1 MEEDTVA
8 KEQEEVHPAGLQEA
22 SCSCIQDPF
31 ASLPSELRPRPEPKK
46 GGLRKLACPQCNQ
59 EYWTNRDTDVC
70 IQCERS
76 SIHR

>member
-8 KEQEEVHPAGLQEA
+8 NEQEEVHPAGLQEA

-31 ASLPSELRPRPEPKK
+31 ASLPSELRPRLEPKK
-46 GGLRKLACPQCNQ
+46 GGLRKLSCPQCNQ
-59 EYWTNRDTDVC
+59 EYWTNRDTDLC

-76 SIHR
+76 IINR